1 MLTQLRVLLEIADEK
16 CASINEKKS
25 QKRIRFLFGN
35 GDVTKKFKLKIKSHS
50 IVSDLLSGQLA
61 KKLKRRLS
69 NQNLT
74 TFQCPDNR
82 LIVCNSILIWMSKN
96 YKLSATRS
104 FVISKIAQAEKI
116 CQLFSL
122 ATRIRNNFNN
132 NNSRKLSQFQ
142 SLNGKRI
149 AN

>member
-16 CASINEKKS
+16 CASIHFFKFLFEETRKKA
-25 QKRIRFLFGN
+25 KNGFDFFFGN

-82 LIVCNSILIWMSKN
+82 LIVCNSILI
-96 YKLSATRS
+96 
-104 FVISKIAQAEKI
+104 
-116 CQLFSL
+116 
-122 ATRIRNNFNN
+122 
-132 NNSRKLSQFQ
+132 
-142 SLNGKRI
+142 
-149 AN
+149 